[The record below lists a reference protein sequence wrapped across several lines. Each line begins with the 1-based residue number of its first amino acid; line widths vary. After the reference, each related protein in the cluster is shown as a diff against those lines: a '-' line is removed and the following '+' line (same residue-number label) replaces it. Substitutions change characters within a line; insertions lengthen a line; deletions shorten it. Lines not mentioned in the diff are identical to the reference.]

1 MNSLAIDF
9 GTTNTLA
16 GILKDQKP
24 ELLKLDPLAQ
34 DPSVFRS
41 LLYFP
46 HEQKAYYGAEAI
58 KQYIENDSEG
68 RLFRSFK
75 SHLPNPNYLGTAV
88 GNRILPISEMV
99 A

>member
-1 MNSLAIDF
+1 MDEIGSRF
-9 GTTNTLA
+9 R
-16 GILKDQKP
+16 LKKTGFDCFA
-24 ELLKLDPLAQ
+24 LFLKLDPLAQ